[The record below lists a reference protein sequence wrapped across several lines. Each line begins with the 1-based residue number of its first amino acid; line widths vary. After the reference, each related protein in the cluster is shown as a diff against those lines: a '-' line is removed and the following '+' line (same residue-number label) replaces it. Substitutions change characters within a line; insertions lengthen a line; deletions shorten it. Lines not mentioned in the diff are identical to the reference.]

1 MPHTT
6 FTSAS
11 AFASLSGLLVA
22 LAATAADAQ
31 APASASPTPRAPGSV
46 VPPPTATPAQAQ
58 PALPPPVTV
67 SEQRFRDL
75 GREVRARGAINAS
88 LTRDLTALATAL
100 DTDLAAPT
108 TSREMMLRL
117 LPARAQVA
125 VWLAD
130 DSAIDA
136 AFSKLLELN
145 PSSEIAALTWA
156 RELTAAA
163 RFEKAVEVL
172 RSRQFTTRA
181 IDAKIALGEA
191 LTGIHQFDD
200 AQASLNTAPGGRS
213 PEQQQ
218 AISKGTFRTQ
228 RLRELWEKEL
238 VAMGRDQDRGDLPVV
253 EFVTANGP
261 IAIELFEDQAPN
273 TVASFIEHVEA
284 GHYDGTT
291 FHRALRGLGIQ
302 GGDPS
307 TATGALGGKSTG
319 GWTIP
324 DEVDRADRRAPL
336 AGRLVMAKQ
345 SPATGAPEQPT
356 PNSAGSQF
364 VVLFAPAE
372 DLDGRY
378 TVFGRVLEGMEYARM
393 LGPTDGIVTARVVSK
408 RAHEYK
414 AVRLSEMQEGDYRMP
429 RSKAEGGNSTQPATT
444 PSAQPNAAPGTKPI
458 INLGAGAGPTV
469 NTPK

>member
-1 MPHTT
+1 
-6 FTSAS
+6 
-11 AFASLSGLLVA
+11 
-22 LAATAADAQ
+22 
-31 APASASPTPRAPGSV
+31 
-46 VPPPTATPAQAQ
+46 
-58 PALPPPVTV
+58 V

-75 GREVRARGAINAS
+75 GREVRARGAINSS
-88 LTRDLTALATAL
+88 LENDLRALATAL
-100 DTDLAAPT
+100 DTDLSAPT
-108 TSREMMLRL
+108 TSREMMMRL

-130 DSAIDA
+130 DAAIDA
-136 AFSKLLELN
+136 AFSKLLEVN
-145 PSSEIAALTWA
+145 PTSEVAALSWA
-156 RELTAAA
+156 RELIAAA

-172 RSRQFTTRA
+172 RARPFTSRA
-181 IDAKIALGEA
+181 IDANIALGEA
-191 LTGIHQFDD
+191 LTGIHQFDN
-200 AQASLNTAPGGRS
+200 AQAALNTAPGGRS

-253 EFVTANGP
+253 EFVTAHGP

-273 TVASFIEHVEA
+273 TVSSFIEHVEA

-302 GGDPS
+302 GGDPA
-307 TATGALGGKSTG
+307 TATGAAGGKSTG

-324 DEVDRADRRAPL
+324 DEVERADRRAPL
-336 AGRLVMAKQ
+336 AGRLVTAKQ
-345 SPATGAPEQPT
+345 SPATGAPEQPV
-356 PNSAGSQF
+356 PNSAGAQF
-364 VVLFAPAE
+364 VVLFAPSE

-378 TVFGRVLEGMEYARM
+378 TVFGRVLEGMDTARM
-393 LGPTDGIVTARVVSK
+393 LGPSDGIVTARVVSK
-408 RAHEYK
+408 RGHDYK
-414 AVRLSEMQEGDYRMP
+414 AVRLSEAAEGNYRMP
-429 RSKAEGGNSTQPATT
+429 RSKAEGGNGTQPAAT
-444 PSAQPNAAPGTKPI
+444 PSATSLTAPTAGSPV